1 MTQDKDAAPGLP
13 PRIVKLL
20 LDKLETDEAFREAFA
35 KSPADALRA
44 LGHAKASPA
53 CLALKPG
60 ATLASPAQIRAQRA
74 KLEKTM
80 TLPHTYDCALAHQ
93 EGY

>member
-1 MTQDKDAAPGLP
+1 MP

-60 ATLASPAQIRAQRA
+60 ATLASPAQIRAQRCTRGA
-74 KLEKTM
+74 AARPRGRPGGRQRDTVGLVM
-80 TLPHTYDCALAHQ
+80 SADR
-93 EGY
+93 